1 MIFSPSFLVHY
12 LSQFMLLE
20 AGDVLSTGT
29 PAGVGAGMTPPQ
41 FLRNGDVV
49 ELSIEK
55 LGTQKQ
61 TFKAHQTN

>member
-1 MIFSPSFLVHY
+1 MIFNPSFLVHY

-29 PAGVGAGMTPPQ
+29 PAGVGAGMNPPQ
-41 FLRNGDVV
+41 FLRDGDVV

-61 TFKAHQTN
+61 TFRAY